1 MVRRGL
7 KRIILLTVEVY
18 SLKKNDVFECVCTGY
33 GAEGEGICRVGDMVV
48 FVPGALTGEKLKIK
62 IVKTAKSYAYGR
74 IEEIISSSGERVEP
88 KCSAFKRCGGCDL
101 LHMSYDEQLKFKSD
115 RMKDCLERIGKVK
128 TEILPIIGADDVCGY
143 RNKVQLPVGIS
154 GGKTVC
160 GYYAGRTHE
169 IIENDGCLTG
179 TEISEKVKNA
189 VLDWMDEYAVS
200 AYDEV
205 SGSGTVRHIIVRT
218 SEVTGQSMA
227 VIVINKKNLP
237 EKDALADK
245 LKELGITTA
254 LYNINTKKTNVITGD
269 KTVVLYGNGEIEDEL
284 CGLKFMIS
292 PLCFYQINR
301 AQAER
306 LYEAALSQA
315 EISDKDIVFDLY
327 CGIGT
332 ISLAAAKYAG
342 LVIGAEIN
350 EESVLQA
357 KKNAKINGLSNAEF
371 YCGDAGEVTDEL
383 YKQGKKADVIIVD
396 PPRKGCSDQLLEL
409 IIKLSPRRVV
419 YVSCNPATLARDLQI
434 LEGNGYKTK
443 NARAVDMFPGTC
455 HVECCVLLCRK

>member
-1 MVRRGL
+1 M
-7 KRIILLTVEVY
+7 
-18 SLKKNDVFECVCTGY
+18 KKNDVFECICTGY
-33 GAEGEGICRVGDMVV
+33 GADGEGICRIDDMVV
-48 FVPGALTGEKLKIK
+48 FVPGALMGEKLKIK
-62 IVKTAKSYAYGR
+62 IVKTVKSFAYGR
-74 IEEIISSSGERVEP
+74 IEEIISPSKERVEP
-88 KCSAFKRCGGCDL
+88 VCSAFKRCGGCDL
-101 LHMSYDEQLKFKSD
+101 LHMTYNEQLRFKAD
-115 RMKDCLERIGKVK
+115 RMKDCIERIGKVK
-128 TEILPIIGADDVCGY
+128 TEILPIIGAENVSGY

-179 TEISEKVKNA
+179 SEISEKVKKA
-189 VLDWMDEYAVS
+189 VLDWMDEYCIS
-200 AYDEV
+200 AYDET

-227 VIVINKKNLP
+227 IIVINKKNLP
-237 EKDALADK
+237 ESQALCEK
-245 LKELGITTA
+245 LKETGVTTA

-269 KTVVLYGNGEIEDEL
+269 RTVILYGAGEIEDEL

-301 AQAER
+301 AQAQR

-315 EISDKDIVFDLY
+315 EISADDTVFDLY

-332 ISLAAAKYAG
+332 ISLVAAKYARQ
-342 LVIGAEIN
+342 VIGVEIN
-350 EESVLQA
+350 EESVFQA

-371 YCGDAGEVTDEL
+371 YCGDAGEVTQEL

-396 PPRKGCSDQLLEL
+396 PPRKGCSEDLLEL
-409 IIKLSPRRVV
+409 IIRLNPKRVV
-419 YVSCNPATLARDLQI
+419 YVSCNPATLARDLRI
-434 LEGNGYKTK
+434 LEENGYKTK
-443 NARAVDMFPGTC
+443 NARAVDMFPNTS
-455 HVECCVLLCRK
+455 HVESVVLLTK

>member
-1 MVRRGL
+1 M
-7 KRIILLTVEVY
+7 
-18 SLKKNDVFECVCTGY
+18 KKNDVFECVCTGY
-33 GAEGEGICRVGDMVV
+33 GADGEGICRIGDMVV
-48 FVPGALTGEKLKIK
+48 FVPGALVGEKLKIK

-74 IEEIISSSGERVEP
+74 IEESLSSSDERVEP
-88 KCSAFKRCGGCDL
+88 MCSAFKRCGGCDL

-169 IIENDGCLTG
+169 IIENNGCLTG

-218 SEVTGQSMA
+218 SEITGQSMA

-237 EKDALADK
+237 EKDALVEK

-269 KTVVLYGNGEIEDEL
+269 KTVVLYGSGEIEDEL

-301 AQAER
+301 AQAQR

-315 EISDKDIVFDLY
+315 EISDKDTVFDLY

-371 YCGDAGEVTDEL
+371 YCGDAGEVTGEL

-434 LEGNGYKTK
+434 LEENGYKTK

-455 HVECCVLLCRK
+455 HVESVAVLVK

>member
-1 MVRRGL
+1 M
-7 KRIILLTVEVY
+7 
-18 SLKKNDVFECVCTGY
+18 KKNDVFDCVCSGY
-33 GAEGEGICRVGDMVV
+33 GADGEGICRVGDMVV
-48 FVPGALTGEKLKIK
+48 FVPGALVGEKLNIK
-62 IVKTAKSYAYGR
+62 IVKVASSYAYGR
-74 IEEIISSSGERVEP
+74 IEEILSPSGERVESV
-88 KCSAFKRCGGCDL
+88 CGAFKRCGGCDL
-101 LHMSYDEQLKFKSD
+101 LHMSYDEQMRFKSE
-115 RMKDCLERIGKVK
+115 RMKDCIERIGKVETK
-128 TEILPIIGADDVCGY
+128 ILPIIGAESVTGY

-169 IIENDGCLTG
+169 IVENGGCFTG
-179 TEISEKVKNA
+179 SEISEKVKEA
-189 VLDWMDEYAVS
+189 VLDWMEEYSIS
-200 AYDEV
+200 AYDET

-218 SEVTGQSMA
+218 SEITGQSMA

-237 EKDALADK
+237 EKDALCEK
-245 LKELGITTA
+245 LKALEITTA

-269 KTVVLYGNGEIEDEL
+269 KTVILYGSGEIEDEL

-301 AQAER
+301 AQAQR
-306 LYEAALSQA
+306 LYEAALSGA
-315 EISDKDIVFDLY
+315 EITREDTVFDLY

-342 LVIGAEIN
+342 QVVGVEIN

-357 KKNAKINGLSNAEF
+357 RKNAKINGLSNTEF
-371 YCGDAGEVTDEL
+371 YCGDAGKVTAEL
-383 YKQGKKADVIIVD
+383 YRQGKKADVIIVD
-396 PPRKGCSDQLLEL
+396 PPRKGCSEDLLEL
-409 IIKLSPRRVV
+409 IIKLSPKRVV
-419 YVSCNPATLARDLQI
+419 YVSCNPATLARDLKF

-455 HVECCVLLCRK
+455 HVETVVLLQRQNT